1 MIVCQST
8 PQKLPTFDS
17 TSALSP
23 SVSAA
28 QGLEE
33 KQLSSGAHSSP
44 RGQGVLFSQFC
55 ACCSYEVPQKF
66 VFTIGA
72 KDGDKDA
79 AKSDGDRV
87 SGKFGDAVTDWD
99 VFVSSSMLGCNVC
112 VVEVVNDG
120 GGVGR
125 SDSVASSVLFMLG

>member
-28 QGLEE
+28 HGLDE

-87 SGKFGDAVTDWD
+87 GGKFGDAVTDW
-99 VFVSSSMLGCNVC
+99 VEFESSSTLGWNVC
-112 VVEVVNDG
+112 VLDVDDG
-120 GGVGR
+120 G
-125 SDSVASSVLFMLG
+125 